1 MDTEGQKGEQTM
13 KKIFNIEELKEL
25 FLKWQ
30 ERLRVSHW
38 CIGVQIGKSEDMLLQ
53 EVQGTNRISLKTE
66 QALITVIG
74 PEDYPKTPFE
84 QDMEVS
90 LVHELLHIPLKYFA
104 QPEPETLE
112 PEHMEAFIE
121 RTARL
126 LVLLARKGDQS

>member
-25 FLKWQ
+25 CLKWQ
-30 ERLRVSHW
+30 ERLGLSHW
-38 CIGVQIGKSEDMLLQ
+38 CIGVQISKAEDMLLQ

-66 QALITVIG
+66 QALITVID